1 MGLGG
6 NERGMSAA
14 TTGEKEFNKWK
25 EGFKM
30 QDHKKL
36 KPEQA

>member
-14 TTGEKEFNKWK
+14 ATGGKEFNKWQIENEW
-25 EGFKM
+25 EGEI
-30 QDHKKL
+30 QIA
-36 KPEQA
+36 ES